1 MIGSNASGL
10 VHRMRVA
17 ALEQDVGFG
26 ADDEEGRAER
36 EDVEALEI
44 HVAAVH
50 DVERPGLRQDLVED
64 VDVMHF
70 AIGNADKCGDIA
82 VQVEQRV
89 VEVSK
94 WRTAGSA
101 GELLSIA

>member
-1 MIGSNASGL
+1 MIGAHAGGL

-17 ALEQDVGFG
+17 ALEQNVGLG

-50 DVERPGLRQDLVED
+50 DVERAGLRQNLVED
-64 VDVMHF
+64 VDIVHF
-70 AIGNADKCGDIA
+70 A
-82 VQVEQRV
+82 V
-89 VEVSK
+89 
-94 WRTAGSA
+94 W
-101 GELLSIA
+101 